1 MRQLVYT
8 IFTNNNRVLGAKQKI
23 LGAKQKIGKMSKFSK
38 YYDHGVSE
46 HVQRASW
53 KEINRL
59 HIGFGHQFVSKSYPL
74 MVVKSNLYP
83 PSLKLFYL
91 FLGI

>member
-1 MRQLVYT
+1 MTTVYPNMFKGLV
-8 IFTNNNRVLGAKQKI
+8 
-23 LGAKQKIGKMSKFSK
+23 GKKLT
-38 YYDHGVSE
+38 DCT
-46 HVQRASW
+46 W
-53 KEINRL
+53 
-59 HIGFGHQFVSKSYPL
+59 GFGHQFVPKSYPL